1 MRTIETARAD
11 RDLSVNG
18 GRPAI
23 PRPDQPPETDEALA
37 EECAKLVRDGH
48 AFQWYGGERQRA
60 FEDAFAQ
67 LVGARHAVHS
77 ASGTAALHLALH
89 ACGVRPGSVVA
100 VPTLGF
106 YSVLNAVL
114 AMGAVPFLVPVRPVD
129 LVLDVDR
136 ACEEIPCGATL
147 VAVHHLGRAVDVAEI
162 RARRPDLV
170 VIEDAADAQATRVHG
185 KPVGREGLAA
195 CWSFTTTHNVVN
207 TIVPSGMVTTDSEE
221 TAVRIRRL
229 MHYGKDF
236 RRYTPGT
243 PLNPLP
249 TELGFNYMSHE
260 LAAAIGLH
268 SVRTA
273 AECWETR
280 RANGAALEEGLAD
293 LGLRTFPTAPDVEQN
308 YYDVVFAPDDSW
320 GANTGWVL
328 DALVAEGCPAWSY
341 HSLFAL
347 AWVRQELERRG
358 AWTSRE
364 NELARTEDPTL
375 GHLLGIRPPTLAAQV
390 PHHVA
395 AVRKVFT
402 G

>member
-1 MRTIETARAD
+1 MRTVENARGD

-18 GRPAI
+18 GQPAI

-37 EECAKLVRDGH
+37 EECAKLIRDGH
-48 AFQWYGGERQRA
+48 ALQWYGGERQRA
-60 FEDAFAQ
+60 FEDAFAR
-67 LVGARHAVHS
+67 LVSARHAVHC

-114 AMGAVPFLVPVRPVD
+114 AMGALPFLVPVRPVD
-129 LVLDVDR
+129 LVMDVDR
-136 ACEEIPCGATL
+136 ACEEIPRGATL
-147 VAVHHLGRAVDVAEI
+147 VAVHHVGRAVDVAEI

-170 VIEDAADAQATRVHG
+170 VVEDAADAQATRVHG
-185 KPVGREGLAA
+185 RPVGREGLAA

-236 RRYTPGT
+236 RRYTSGT

-249 TELGFNYMSHE
+249 AEMGFNYMSHE

-268 SVRTA
+268 SVRNA
-273 AECWETR
+273 AERWETR
-280 RANGAALEEGLAD
+280 RRNGAALEEGLAG
-293 LGLRTFPTAPDVEQN
+293 LGLRTFPVAPHVEQN
-308 YYDVVFAPDDSW
+308 YYDVVFAPDASW
-320 GANTGWVL
+320 REDTGWAL

-341 HSLFAL
+341 HSMFAL
-347 AWVRQELERRG
+347 PWVRAELVQRG
-358 AWTSRE
+358 AWTARE
-364 NELARTEDPTL
+364 DGLARAKDPTL
-375 GHLLGIRPPTLAAQV
+375 RHLLGIRPPALAAQV
-390 PHHVA
+390 PDYIA

-402 G
+402 K